1 MGDCAAGRESSARRS
16 VRRLRPWPSRK
27 SATVCHEERRVV
39 KGASFEIT
47 HPFHPARGNRFVLVS
62 RKQNWGED
70 RVMYFDAHKR
80 LRSVLASWTD
90 VPEPDLFAQ
99 ASGGHSWFRTDDL
112 LRLRALVDDL
122 LGARDVK

>member
-1 MGDCAAGRESSARRS
+1 VPEVRLIRPSA
-16 VRRLRPWPSRK
+16 SRK
-27 SATVCHEERRVV
+27 SATVCHEEGRVV

>member
-1 MGDCAAGRESSARRS
+1 M
-16 VRRLRPWPSRK
+16 
-27 SATVCHEERRVV
+27 
-39 KGASFEIT
+39 T

-122 LGARDVK
+122 LGAHDVK